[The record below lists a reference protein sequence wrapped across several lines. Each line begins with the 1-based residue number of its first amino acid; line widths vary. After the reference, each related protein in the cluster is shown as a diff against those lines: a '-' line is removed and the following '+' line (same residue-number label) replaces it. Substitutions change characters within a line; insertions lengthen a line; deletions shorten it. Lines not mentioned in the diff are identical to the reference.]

1 MDENGEPCATPPGA
15 GPEGLFVTSPASG
28 PAPVA
33 ATVVLA
39 GRDAAARWGAALA
52 AQGLEVRHV
61 PDVAALARA
70 PSDRKASD
78 REGPDVVVIDD
89 DGFDVGLDDAALG
102 AALAGLDGGGPPAIV
117 LFRLPRGVSFRARR
131 EELLALGAADV
142 MEAPAGDP
150 EAGAAGDL
158 ATRIRALLLRRRP
171 PHVLVVED
179 DAQILAWV
187 GDILAGAGMRVTGTA
202 SLAAARAAFEA
213 GRVDAL
219 VVDRTLP
226 DGDGLDFVAGLRRHA
241 IGTPALL
248 FTAMDDL
255 EDRLRGLREA
265 RADDYVCKPV
275 HAEELLAR
283 VQVMLRPREDRAALV
298 WGPLEVDRRDRLVR
312 WGGTLVPLR
321 AKEAEMLIYL
331 AERDGLRIPQRMLF
345 VDVWHKLFMEPSS
358 NPVAAAKHR
367 LVANLRDFVR
377 SRGGTCPDV
386 ILTEGDAYRF
396 VPGPLLRLPP
406 DAGANA
412 GPGAGPVP

>member
-1 MDENGEPCATPPGA
+1 M
-15 GPEGLFVTSPASG
+15 TSPAGTG
-28 PAPVA
+28 PAMGA
-33 ATVVLA
+33 GTATVALL
-39 GRDAAARWGAALA
+39 GRDAAAAARWGAALA

-61 PDVAALARA
+61 PDVAALAAASPAARA
-70 PSDRKASD
+70 
-78 REGPDVVVIDD
+78 DVVAIDD
-89 DGFDVGLDDAALG
+89 DGLDDPALA
-102 AALAGLDGGGPPAIV
+102 AALAGLDGGGDGGGLDGGGPPAIV

-131 EELLALGAADV
+131 EALLALGAADV
-142 MEAPAGDP
+142 MEVPAGSAVGNGTGNAD
-150 EAGAAGDL
+150 ETGAAADL

-187 GDILAGAGMRVTGTA
+187 GEILAGAGMTVTGTG

-283 VQVMLRPREDRAALV
+283 VQVMLRPREDREALV

-406 DAGANA
+406 DA
-412 GPGAGPVP
+412 VP